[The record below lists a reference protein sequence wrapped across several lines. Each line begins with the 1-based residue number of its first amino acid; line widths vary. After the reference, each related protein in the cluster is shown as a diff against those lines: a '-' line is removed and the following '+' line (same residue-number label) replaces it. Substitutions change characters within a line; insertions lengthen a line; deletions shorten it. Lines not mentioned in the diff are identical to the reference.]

1 LALTGRL
8 ALPADYA
15 THRHNGDPN
24 PRLESPESHMQRG
37 LTRVDRER
45 HAALGTVENAPIS
58 RVAFAMESDGK
69 RWKAMDMPVIGAR
82 PEMHDNGTAEG
93 TLLQQKRG
101 LCVVHAR

>member
-58 RVAFAMESDGK
+58 RVALRDGK
-69 RWKAMDMPVIGAR
+69 QWKAMDMLVIGAR
-82 PEMHDNGTAEG
+82 PEWHDNGTAEG
-93 TLLQQKRG
+93 TLLRQKRG